1 MKSAKLEIYRQ
12 IKGMGSSSF
21 MMPAIVIGI
30 EHKTVTRMVNA
41 VVNTNRMGDRTKA
54 INVGISLFV

>member
-1 MKSAKLEIYRQ
+1 
-12 IKGMGSSSF
+12 
-21 MMPAIVIGI
+21 MPAIVIGI